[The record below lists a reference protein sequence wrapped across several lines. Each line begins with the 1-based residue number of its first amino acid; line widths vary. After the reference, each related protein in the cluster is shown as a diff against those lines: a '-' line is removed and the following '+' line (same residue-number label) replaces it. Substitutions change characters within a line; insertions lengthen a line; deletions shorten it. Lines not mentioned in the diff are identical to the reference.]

1 MFKRWECYVVLFWN
15 SMLKSF
21 PGLEMALRCGSWAP
35 ASHNRDRKYVLASKT
50 CFPFRYNRSELA
62 HRRTAHKREW
72 GTFLQERWDPWSELP
87 YNQNPKSG
95 PNNWIKPWPAVTKGS
110 ADPLKSPSESR
121 IRLRYLSNPPIPTPI
136 HPLQMTCFSSLVDHA
151 FTAENW
157 WLKCISCFIVK
168 YLSPSLSSAKVVRFF
183 KLVELLYV
191 ILCQ

>member
-1 MFKRWECYVVLFWN
+1 MLELPCVILWCSGEDDYQRNIYVTNVIFSTAWH
-15 SMLKSF
+15 
-21 PGLEMALRCGSWAP
+21 P
-35 ASHNRDRKYVLASKT
+35 
-50 CFPFRYNRSELA
+50 
-62 HRRTAHKREW
+62 AHKREW
-72 GTFLQERWDPWSELP
+72 GRFLQERWDPWSELP

-95 PNNWIKPWPAVTKGS
+95 PKNWIKPWPAVTKGS
-110 ADPLKSPSESR
+110 ADPLKSLSESR

-151 FTAENW
+151 FTDENW